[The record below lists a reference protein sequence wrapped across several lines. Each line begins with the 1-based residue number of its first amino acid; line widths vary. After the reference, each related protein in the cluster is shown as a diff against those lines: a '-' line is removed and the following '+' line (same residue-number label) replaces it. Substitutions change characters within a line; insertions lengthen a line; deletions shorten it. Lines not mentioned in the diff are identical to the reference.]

1 MLKHLM
7 LSGWLS
13 VQPFQ
18 KYIIFVMLIAPLM
31 AASAHSTLAK
41 HTQAAKLT
49 PVVPDSDSAPSDL
62 VSNETAADGEQNL
75 DEVAKISQDTFAS
88 KSLATPTSLAA
99 VQQLQLS
106 HSELEALIENDSLS
120 KEIPAANE
128 DLLAAVQLAPS
139 IISED
144 SKSENRSERELDLIQ
159 RLKAAKVKILADR
172 KNNSASKE
180 FVVAEVIET
189 ATVAPSIDK
198 LKPITS
204 VPVVE
209 QPPEGAQL
217 QQDPVGSPHPIPW
230 QWIQSTQEAIG
241 SKGASGVRYYRSVP
255 VISPD
260 GRYAAYSRVQIEV
273 KPEMHNSRVSSILF
287 IEDRHTKKLRVVS
300 STSDINDPLL
310 KVNVTSTEGDTQ
322 GTIGVL
328 VPVSW
333 SEKGDRFLARKFE
346 GYMNTS
352 DVTDCAVIWDR
363 NKGQSQSVTP
373 SQNEHKHEIAVLLGW
388 SKVQPEQVLFRAG
401 ELGEETWPMI
411 AVSYDGST
419 IMANN
424 TDEPVTFGEKVK
436 EVWGTPPVAYR

>member
-1 MLKHLM
+1 
-7 LSGWLS
+7 
-13 VQPFQ
+13 
-18 KYIIFVMLIAPLM
+18 MLIAPLM

-41 HTQAAKLT
+41 QTQAAKLT
-49 PVVPDSDSAPSDL
+49 PVAPDSDSASSDS
-62 VSNETAADGEQNL
+62 VSNQTPAEGEQNF
-75 DEVAKISQDTFAS
+75 DDVTKISQDTFAS

-99 VQQLQLS
+99 INQLQRS
-106 HSELEALIENDSLS
+106 HGEWEALIENDSLS
-120 KEIPAANE
+120 REIPEADE
-128 DLLAAVQLAPS
+128 ELLTAVELAPS
-139 IISED
+139 IIAQD
-144 SKSENRSERELDLIQ
+144 SKSENLSKSELDLVQ
-159 RLKAAKVKILADR
+159 RLRAAKVQVLAA
-172 KNNSASKE
+172 KNNDTTSRHIS
-180 FVVAEVIET
+180 VNEVLEAT
-189 ATVAPSIDK
+189 AVAPSIGK
-198 LKPITS
+198 LKPATS

-209 QPPEGAQL
+209 QPPEGAQS

-260 GRYAAYSRVQIEV
+260 GRYAAYSRVQVEV
-273 KPEMHNSRVSSILF
+273 KPEMHNSRVSSVLF
-287 IEDRHTKKLRVVS
+287 IEDRQTKKLRVVS
-300 STSDINDPLL
+300 STSNLNDPLL
-310 KVNVTSTEGDTQ
+310 KVSVTSTTESDTQ

-333 SEKGDRFLARKFE
+333 SEKGDRFLARQFE

-352 DVTDCAVIWDR
+352 DVTDRAVIWDS
-363 NKGQSQSVTP
+363 NKGQSQSITP

-401 ELGEETWPMI
+401 ELGEETWPMV

-419 IMANN
+419 ITANN

-436 EVWGTPPVAYR
+436 GVWGDPPVAYR

>member
-31 AASAHSTLAK
+31 AAAAHSTLAK
-41 HTQAAKLT
+41 QTQAAKLT
-49 PVVPDSDSAPSDL
+49 PVTPDSDSASSDS
-62 VSNETAADGEQNL
+62 VSKETAAEGEQKL
-75 DEVAKISQDTFAS
+75 DEVAKIAQDTFAS

-99 VQQLQLS
+99 VNQLQLS
-106 HSELEALIENDSLS
+106 HNELEALIENDSLS
-120 KEIPAANE
+120 REIPEADG
-128 DLLAAVQLAPS
+128 DLLAAVELAPLR
-139 IISED
+139 ILQE
-144 SKSENRSERELDLIQ
+144 SKSKNLSESELDLVQ
-159 RLKAAKVKILADR
+159 RLKAAKVKVLAAMND
-172 KNNSASKE
+172 NSASKQLL
-180 FVVAEVIET
+180 VAEVLE
-189 ATVAPSIDK
+189 ATTVTPSIDK

-204 VPVVE
+204 IPVVE
-209 QPPEGAQL
+209 QPPEGAQV

-230 QWIQSTQEAIG
+230 QWIQATQEAIG

-273 KPEMHNSRVSSILF
+273 KPEMHNSRVSSVLF
-287 IEDRHTKKLRVVS
+287 VEDRQTKKLRVVS
-300 STSDINDPLL
+300 STSEVNDPLL
-310 KVNVTSTEGDTQ
+310 KVSVTSTEGDTQ

-352 DVTDCAVIWDR
+352 DVTDRAVIWDR
-363 NKGQSQSVTP
+363 NNGQSHSVTP
-373 SQNEHKHEIAVLLGW
+373 SQDEHKYEIAILLGW
-388 SKVQPEQVLFRAG
+388 SKAQPEQVLFRAG
-401 ELGEETWPMI
+401 ELGEETWPMV
-411 AVSYDGST
+411 AVAYDGST
-419 IMANN
+419 ITANN

-436 EVWGTPPVAYR
+436 GVWGDPPVAYR

>member
-1 MLKHLM
+1 MLKHPM

-18 KYIIFVMLIAPLM
+18 KYVIFVMLIAPLM
-31 AASAHSTLAK
+31 ATSAYSTLAK
-41 HTQAAKLT
+41 QTQAAKLT
-49 PVVPDSDSAPSDL
+49 PVTPDSDSASSDS
-62 VSNETAADGEQNL
+62 VSKETAANGEQNL
-75 DEVAKISQDTFAS
+75 DEVAKISQETFAS

-99 VQQLQLS
+99 VNQLQRS
-106 HSELEALIENDSLS
+106 HNELEALIENDSLS
-120 KEIPAANE
+120 REIPEADE

-139 IISED
+139 SILQE
-144 SKSENRSERELDLIQ
+144 SKSENLSESELDLVQ
-159 RLKAAKVKILADR
+159 RLKAAKVQVLAA
-172 KNNSASKE
+172 KNNDSASKQ
-180 FVVAEVIET
+180 FLVAEVLEA
-189 ATVAPSIDK
+189 ATVAPSINK

-209 QPPEGAQL
+209 QPPEGAL
-217 QQDPVGSPHPIPW
+217 VQQDPVGSPHPIPW
-230 QWIQSTQEAIG
+230 QWIQSTQESIG

-273 KPEMHNSRVSSILF
+273 KPEMHNTRVSSVLF
-287 IEDRHTKKLRVVS
+287 VEDRQTKKLRVVS
-300 STSDINDPLL
+300 STSDVNDPLL
-310 KVNVTSTEGDTQ
+310 KVSVTSTEGDTQ

-352 DVTDCAVIWDR
+352 DVTDRAVIWDR
-363 NKGQSQSVTP
+363 NNGQSQSVTP

-388 SKVQPEQVLFRAG
+388 SKAQPEQVLFRAG
-401 ELGEETWPMI
+401 ELGEETWPMV
-411 AVSYDGST
+411 AVAYDGST
-419 IMANN
+419 IAANN
-424 TDEPVTFGEKVK
+424 TDEPVTFGQKVK
-436 EVWGTPPVAYR
+436 GVWGDPPVAYR